1 MQSVVAILDSIAR
14 GETTPR
20 KAVEAS
26 LDAIA
31 AQDKAVEAFEAL
43 PARDA
48 LLAQADRAKG
58 PLAGI
63 AVGVKDI
70 FDTADLPTTYG
81 SPAYEG
87 YLPRTD
93 AAMVSMMRGA
103 GAVVAGKTVSTEFAF
118 LNPARTKNPAAPGQT
133 PGGSSAGSAAA
144 GLIR

>member
-43 PARDA
+43 GERDA
-48 LLAQADRAKG
+48 LLVQADRAKG

-87 YLPRTD
+87 YRPRTD
-93 AAMVSMMRGA
+93 AAMVSMMRG
-103 GAVVAGKTVSTEFAF
+103 
-118 LNPARTKNPAAPGQT
+118 R
-133 PGGSSAGSAAA
+133 
-144 GLIR
+144 

>member
-48 LLAQADRAKG
+48 LLAEAGRAKG

-70 FDTADLPTTYG
+70 FDTATLPTSYG
-81 SPAYEG
+81 SPLYRRHR
-87 YLPRTD
+87 PRND
-93 AAMVSMMRGA
+93 AAIVQ
-103 GAVVAGKTVSTEFAF
+103 AVRRA
-118 LNPARTKNPAAPGQT
+118 
-133 PGGSSAGSAAA
+133 GGS
-144 GLIR
+144 